1 MTVPVCLHVVLNR
14 TRSHL
19 VLPLLL
25 AGGLLYFPSA
35 GMGQSGGVN
44 QGGAPY
50 IHSQAGLNPLPQ
62 HGSEGTSQIDQMRLA
77 ERQRRVAAD
86 TAKLVQL
93 TNELKA
99 QVEQA
104 PKDQISLE
112 MVRKAAEIEKLA
124 HDLNGWLKY

>member
-1 MTVPVCLHVVLNR
+1 
-14 TRSHL
+14 
-19 VLPLLL
+19 
-25 AGGLLYFPSA
+25 
-35 GMGQSGGVN
+35 
-44 QGGAPY
+44 
-50 IHSQAGLNPLPQ
+50 
-62 HGSEGTSQIDQMRLA
+62 MRLA
-77 ERQRRVAAD
+77 ERERRVAAD